1 MNATV
6 FRNVSV
12 LDGTGNPAFPGSV
25 LVEGNKIAA
34 VVPAAAPL
42 AFGDARVID
51 GRGATLMPGLIEAH
65 SHLSF
70 TDFAQSVEL
79 GFIPPEEHT
88 LRTAQN
94 ARRMLDA
101 GFTSCFSGASAK
113 PRLDIVL
120 RNAIDSGD
128 FPGPRT
134 LAASPEMTV
143 TSGLGDARLYHM
155 YRENFAVVCNGAE
168 EFRRFSREMVREGV
182 DTLKINVS
190 GDDGVPASRA
200 DTTVMN
206 EAEVEAVCDVAHA
219 HGKRIAAHARSAEA
233 VKMCVR
239 HGVGVIYHAT
249 LLDDEAKAA
258 LEDAKDEVFVAPV
271 IGHLYTTLN
280 EAGPWGISREV
291 AEKRGTGR
299 ELERGIESMKDLKR
313 RGVRILIGGDYGFAW
328 NRIGTNARDI
338 AHFVNLLGFTP
349 MDAIVAAT
357 KLGGEIMGMGDRLGQ
372 IKAGYLADLLL
383 VNGNPL
389 EDVTILQDQNR
400 ISGVMKNGVFWRA
413 PDATGV
419 GSVRH

>member
-1 MNATV
+1 MNATL
-6 FRNVSV
+6 FRNVRV
-12 LDGTGNPAFPGSV
+12 LDCTGNPAFAGSV
-25 LVEGNKIAA
+25 LVEGDRIAA
-34 VVPAAAPL
+34 VVPAAASL
-42 AFGDARVID
+42 AFGNARVVD
-51 GRGATLMPGLIEAH
+51 GQGATLMPGLIEAH

-101 GFTSCFSGASAK
+101 GFTSCFSAASAK

-120 RNAIDSGD
+120 RNAIDNGD

-143 TSGLGDARLYHM
+143 TSGLGDVRLYHM
-155 YRENFAVVCNGAE
+155 YRENFGVVCNGAE
-168 EFRRFSREMVREGV
+168 EFRRFSREMVREGA

-200 DTTVMN
+200 DTTVMT
-206 EAEVEAVCDVAHA
+206 ETEVAAVCDVARA
-219 HGKRIAAHARSAEA
+219 HGKRVAAHARSAES
-233 VKMCVR
+233 VKMCLR
-239 HGVGVIYHAT
+239 HGVEVIYHAT
-249 LLDDEAKAA
+249 LLDEEAKDR
-258 LEDAKDEVFVAPV
+258 LEAQKDRIFVAPV
-271 IGHLYTTLN
+271 LGHLYTTLN
-280 EAGPWGISREV
+280 EAEPWGITREV

-328 NRIGTNARDI
+328 NPVGTDARDI

-349 MDAIVAAT
+349 MDAIIAAT
-357 KLGGEIMGMGDRLGQ
+357 KLGGEIMGMGERLGQ
-372 IKAGYLADLLL
+372 IKAGFLADLLL
-383 VNGNPL
+383 VNGDPL
-389 EDVTILQDQNR
+389 EDVAILQDESR
-400 ISGVMKNGVFWRA
+400 IPGIMKNGVFWRA
-413 PDATGV
+413 PDPALV
-419 GSVRH
+419 GSARH

>member
-413 PDATGV
+413 PDAAGI

>member
-51 GRGATLMPGLIEAH
+51 GRCATLMPGLIEAH

-182 DTLKINVS
+182 DTLKMNVS

>member
-12 LDGTGNPAFPGSV
+12 LDCSGNPAFAGSV
-25 LVEGNKIAA
+25 FVEGNRITA

-42 AFGDARVID
+42 AVGDARVVD

-101 GFTSCFSGASAK
+101 GFTSCFSAASAK
-113 PRLDIVL
+113 PRLDIAL

-155 YRENFAVVCNGAE
+155 YRENFAVVCNGAD

-190 GDDGVPASRA
+190 GDAGVPASPA
-200 DTTVMN
+200 DATVMN
-206 EAEVEAVCDVAHA
+206 ETEVAAVCDVARA
-219 HGKRIAAHARSAEA
+219 HGRRVAAHARSAES
-233 VKMCVR
+233 VKMCLR
-239 HGVGVIYHAT
+239 HGVEVIYHAT
-249 LLDDEAKAA
+249 LLDEEAKDG
-258 LEDAKDEVFVAPV
+258 LEAQKDRIFVAPV
-271 IGHLYTTLN
+271 LGHLYTTLN
-280 EAGPWGISREV
+280 EAGPWGISREI

-299 ELERGIESMKDLKR
+299 ELECGIENMQDLKR
-313 RGVRILIGGDYGFAW
+313 RGVRILVGGDYGFAW
-328 NRIGTNARDI
+328 NRVGTDARDI

-383 VNGNPL
+383 VNGDPL

-413 PDATGV
+413 PDAAGI

>member
-1 MNATV
+1 MNATL
-6 FRNVSV
+6 FRNVRV
-12 LDGTGNPAFPGSV
+12 LDCTGNPAFAGSV
-25 LVEGNKIAA
+25 LVEGDRIAA
-34 VVPAAAPL
+34 VAPAAASL
-42 AFGDARVID
+42 ASGNARVVD
-51 GRGATLMPGLIEAH
+51 GQGATLMPGLIEAH

-101 GFTSCFSGASAK
+101 GFTSCFSAASAK

-120 RNAIDSGD
+120 RNAIDNGD

-143 TSGLGDARLYHM
+143 TSGLGDVRLYHM
-155 YRENFAVVCNGAE
+155 YRENFGVVCNGAE
-168 EFRRFSREMVREGV
+168 EFRRFSREMVREGA

-200 DTTVMN
+200 DTTVMS
-206 EAEVEAVCDVAHA
+206 ETEVAAVCDVARA
-219 HGKRIAAHARSAEA
+219 HSKRVAAHARSAES
-233 VKMCVR
+233 VKMCLR
-239 HGVGVIYHAT
+239 HGVEVIYHAT
-249 LLDDEAKAA
+249 LLDEEAKDR
-258 LEDAKDEVFVAPV
+258 LEAQKDRIFVAPV
-271 IGHLYTTLN
+271 LGHLYTTLN
-280 EAGPWGISREV
+280 EAEPWGITREI

-328 NRIGTNARDI
+328 NPVGTDARDI

-349 MDAIVAAT
+349 MDAIIAAT

-372 IKAGYLADLLL
+372 IKAGFLADLLL
-383 VNGNPL
+383 VNGDPL
-389 EDVTILQDQNR
+389 EDVAILQDKSR
-400 ISGVMKNGVFWRA
+400 IPGVMKNGVFWRA
-413 PDATGV
+413 PDPALI
-419 GSVRH
+419 GSARH

>member
-1 MNATV
+1 MNATL
-6 FRNVSV
+6 FTNVRV
-12 LDGTGNPAFPGSV
+12 LDCTGNPAFAGSV
-25 LVEGNKIAA
+25 LVEGDRIAA
-34 VVPAAAPL
+34 VVPAAASL
-42 AFGDARVID
+42 AFGNARVVD
-51 GRGATLMPGLIEAH
+51 GQGATLMPGLIEAH

-101 GFTSCFSGASAK
+101 GFTSCFSAASAK

-120 RNAIDSGD
+120 RNAIDNGD

-143 TSGLGDARLYHM
+143 TSGLGDVRLYHM
-155 YRENFAVVCNGAE
+155 YRENFGVVCNGAE
-168 EFRRFSREMVREGV
+168 EFRRFSREMVREGA

-190 GDDGVPASRA
+190 GDAGVPASPA
-200 DTTVMN
+200 DTTVMS
-206 EAEVEAVCDVAHA
+206 ETEVAAVCDVARA
-219 HGKRIAAHARSAEA
+219 HGKRVAAHARSAES
-233 VKMCVR
+233 VKMCLR
-239 HGVGVIYHAT
+239 NGVEVIYHAT
-249 LLDDEAKAA
+249 LLDEEAKDR
-258 LEDAKDEVFVAPV
+258 LEAQKDRIFVAPV
-271 IGHLYTTLN
+271 LGHLYTTLN
-280 EAGPWGISREV
+280 EAEPWGITRDV

-328 NRIGTNARDI
+328 NPVGTDARDI

-349 MDAIVAAT
+349 MDAIIAAT

-372 IKAGYLADLLL
+372 IKAGFLADLLL
-383 VNGNPL
+383 VNGDPL
-389 EDVTILQDQNR
+389 KDVTILQDKSR
-400 ISGVMKNGVFWRA
+400 IPGVMKNGEFWRA
-413 PDATGV
+413 PDSTIV